1 MTGQRRNSGAEC
13 IHDLDRTKFAE
24 NAPDLSGHRNCGQ
37 PFGQGLE
44 LIDGRQFTV
53 PEQVG
58 HFLEGR
64 MLGQLFNGVPAVAQ
78 YATLTIQIADGGRA
92 RDDVPQAGRF
102 VWQESPLNV
111 PDHDNETVGT
121 ATSKGPAKLASA
133 AVFDGYIYADGAS
146 RGNPGAAAAAA
157 ILLDGN
163 GDEVG
168 RSQIYLGTDT
178 NNAAEYQGLRLGLLL
193 ADQLGKRRIVC
204 RLDSE
209 LVVKQMRGEYRI
221 RNPRLRTIAQT
232 VRELC
237 ARFDHVEF
245 VHVRRAGNS
254 VADGLANAAIDA
266 YLAAE
271 A

>member
-1 MTGQRRNSGAEC
+1 M
-13 IHDLDRTKFAE
+13 
-24 NAPDLSGHRNCGQ
+24 AP
-37 PFGQGLE
+37 
-44 LIDGRQFTV
+44 
-53 PEQVG
+53 
-58 HFLEGR
+58 
-64 MLGQLFNGVPAVAQ
+64 
-78 YATLTIQIADGGRA
+78 
-92 RDDVPQAGRF
+92 
-102 VWQESPLNV
+102 
-111 PDHDNETVGT
+111 
-121 ATSKGPAKLASA
+121 A
-133 AVFDGYIYADGAS
+133 AAFDGYVYADGAS

-157 ILLDGN
+157 VLFDSDGN
-163 GDEVG
+163 ELG

-193 ADQLGKRRIVC
+193 ADQLGKRRLAC

-221 RNPRLRTIAQT
+221 RNPRLGAIAQT

-245 VHVRRAGNS
+245 IHVRRAGNS

-266 YLAAE
+266 FQAAE

>member
-1 MTGQRRNSGAEC
+1 M
-13 IHDLDRTKFAE
+13 
-24 NAPDLSGHRNCGQ
+24 
-37 PFGQGLE
+37 
-44 LIDGRQFTV
+44 
-53 PEQVG
+53 
-58 HFLEGR
+58 
-64 MLGQLFNGVPAVAQ
+64 
-78 YATLTIQIADGGRA
+78 
-92 RDDVPQAGRF
+92 
-102 VWQESPLNV
+102 
-111 PDHDNETVGT
+111 
-121 ATSKGPAKLASA
+121 
-133 AVFDGYIYADGAS
+133 FDGYVYADGAS

-157 ILLDGN
+157 IVLDAGGN
-163 GDEVG
+163 ELG

-193 ADQLGKRRIVC
+193 ADQLGKRRIAC

-221 RNPRLRTIAQT
+221 RNQRLGAIAHT

-237 ARFDHVEF
+237 ARFDQVDF

-266 YLAAE
+266 YQAAE